1 MRLFYTLFAIT
12 IFLFY
17 NNSYSQTL
25 GLKQGFGTGG
35 LSITNLA
42 NDAPNVASATSRQAD
57 GKILIAGST
66 LTRLFT
72 NGNVDSSFGTNG
84 LAFKA
89 GFPYVNAMV
98 VQPDDKIICVI
109 NDFQV
114 FIKRFT
120 SSGSPDLS
128 FGTNGTVNI
137 FEANKS
143 FYVQAVKV
151 LLNGKIVVAGSCT
164 IAGKARFFVE
174 RFLSNGTPDNTFNST
189 GKIILDL
196 SAFDNVAYDIAEQS
210 GGKLVVGGSIIS
222 GFNVASQLALIRLN
236 TDGSRDMTF
245 NTSGIQQYATGS
257 GTGETATF
265 LQCYPDDKIL
275 VAGSSNGQ
283 ILMMRLLAEGA
294 LDAGFSGDGVAT
306 APGQGLSKA
315 KQLHLFNTSI
325 IISGQTAQVNL
336 PDWDYVTFK
345 FDAAGNADNSYNG
358 NGQSRLPA
366 VNNDL
371 SAGSILYND
380 GSIIMAGYKETSSLP
395 NTAKINPAGIFDLA
409 YGINGLKYF
418 LVNGTDERIE
428 KLLKQSDNK
437 IIAVGT
443 SSNQLATTSN
453 TVLIRYLSTG
463 AIDNS
468 FGTTGKVFIAQTNF
482 IFHSAL
488 LQADQKIILVG
499 DTYLGDPLFTNNISL
514 IRLNSNGSIDNG
526 FGVNGK
532 IELSSSMTNG
542 FGNAAAVLS
551 NGNIVVVGK
560 DYVDAQNMAIFQ
572 LLSNGSPDNSFGT
585 NGRIMLNPGLNESG
599 LGSMAIQ
606 PDGKILVGGYDID
619 VNRMAAFFCLRL
631 TANGAI
637 DNSFGNNGIYRTA
650 PTAYDFIE
658 LYSLLLSPDSKI
670 ILSGFVVNPSGVA
683 GSACV
688 VKLLSNGTPDNSFNG
703 SGINFYYKSLNNDS
717 TYIFPYAMAL
727 HPDNSLYVSG
737 DAVNVR
743 DKQQP
748 FIIRIK
754 ENGLL
759 DNTFSIDGTGW
770 YMNSFG
776 GIEATANDLFFNSSD
791 NTLFMGGG
799 RTTIGNNEDFLLAA
813 FITSVQAPGITY
825 TFIGNGLWTNSANWQ
840 NGLIPPAILS
850 GDATIMISPALG
862 GSCTL
867 NTSQYVNSGGKVI
880 VASGAQFILQ
890 SNLITGN

>member
-265 LQCYPDDKIL
+265 LQRYPDDKIL

-315 KQLHLFNTSI
+315 KQLHLFNTVLLYRGKQLRSI
-325 IISGQTAQVNL
+325 CLTG
-336 PDWDYVTFK
+336 
-345 FDAAGNADNSYNG
+345 
-358 NGQSRLPA
+358 
-366 VNNDL
+366 
-371 SAGSILYND
+371 
-380 GSIIMAGYKETSSLP
+380 IM
-395 NTAKINPAGIFDLA
+395 
-409 YGINGLKYF
+409 
-418 LVNGTDERIE
+418 
-428 KLLKQSDNK
+428 
-437 IIAVGT
+437 
-443 SSNQLATTSN
+443 
-453 TVLIRYLSTG
+453 
-463 AIDNS
+463 
-468 FGTTGKVFIAQTNF
+468 
-482 IFHSAL
+482 
-488 LQADQKIILVG
+488 
-499 DTYLGDPLFTNNISL
+499 
-514 IRLNSNGSIDNG
+514 
-526 FGVNGK
+526 
-532 IELSSSMTNG
+532 
-542 FGNAAAVLS
+542 
-551 NGNIVVVGK
+551 
-560 DYVDAQNMAIFQ
+560 
-572 LLSNGSPDNSFGT
+572 
-585 NGRIMLNPGLNESG
+585 
-599 LGSMAIQ
+599 
-606 PDGKILVGGYDID
+606 
-619 VNRMAAFFCLRL
+619 
-631 TANGAI
+631 
-637 DNSFGNNGIYRTA
+637 
-650 PTAYDFIE
+650 
-658 LYSLLLSPDSKI
+658 
-670 ILSGFVVNPSGVA
+670 
-683 GSACV
+683 
-688 VKLLSNGTPDNSFNG
+688 
-703 SGINFYYKSLNNDS
+703 
-717 TYIFPYAMAL
+717 
-727 HPDNSLYVSG
+727 
-737 DAVNVR
+737 
-743 DKQQP
+743 
-748 FIIRIK
+748 
-754 ENGLL
+754 
-759 DNTFSIDGTGW
+759 
-770 YMNSFG
+770 
-776 GIEATANDLFFNSSD
+776 
-791 NTLFMGGG
+791 
-799 RTTIGNNEDFLLAA
+799 
-813 FITSVQAPGITY
+813 
-825 TFIGNGLWTNSANWQ
+825 
-840 NGLIPPAILS
+840 
-850 GDATIMISPALG
+850 
-862 GSCTL
+862 
-867 NTSQYVNSGGKVI
+867 
-880 VASGAQFILQ
+880 
-890 SNLITGN
+890 